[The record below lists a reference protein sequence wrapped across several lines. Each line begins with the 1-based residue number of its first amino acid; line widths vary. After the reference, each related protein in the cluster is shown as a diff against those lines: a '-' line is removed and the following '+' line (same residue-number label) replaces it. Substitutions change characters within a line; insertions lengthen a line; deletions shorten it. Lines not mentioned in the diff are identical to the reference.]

1 MTKAIVTTL
10 LAAGLM
16 FAAKGDKTDST
27 TGEPKLSGNQKVALE
42 TQSPRT
48 HVGKHH
54 KKHAQDRVVTDKK
67 TINAYTQ
74 PKQ

>member
-16 FAAKGDKTDST
+16 FAAKGDKMAGDQ
-27 TGEPKLSGNQKVALE
+27 KLSANQRVALE
-42 TQSPRT
+42 TQSPRI

-54 KKHAQDRVVTDKK
+54 KKHAQDRVVTDKR

>member
-16 FAAKGDKTDST
+16 FAAKGDKMASDQ
-27 TGEPKLSGNQKVALE
+27 KLSGNQRVALE
-42 TQSPRT
+42 TQSPRI

-54 KKHAQDRVVTDKK
+54 KKHAQDRVVTDKR

>member
-1 MTKAIVTTL
+1 MTKGIVTIL
-10 LAAGLM
+10 LAAGLV
-16 FAAKGDKTDST
+16 FAAKGDKTD
-27 TGEPKLSGNQKVALE
+27 GEQKLSANQKMALE
-42 TQSPRT
+42 TQSPRI

>member
-16 FAAKGDKTDST
+16 FAAKGDKTE
-27 TGEPKLSGNQKVALE
+27 GEPKLSANQKVALE
-42 TQSPRT
+42 TQSPRI

-54 KKHAQDRVVTDKK
+54 KKHAQDRVVTDKR
-67 TINAYTQ
+67 TINAYTP

>member
-10 LAAGLM
+10 LATGLM
-16 FAAKGDKTDST
+16 FAAADDKTAGDQ
-27 TGEPKLSGNQKVALE
+27 KLSGNQKTALE
-42 TQSPRT
+42 TQSPRI

-54 KKHAQDRVVTDKK
+54 KKHAQDRVVSDKK

-74 PKQ
+74 PKK